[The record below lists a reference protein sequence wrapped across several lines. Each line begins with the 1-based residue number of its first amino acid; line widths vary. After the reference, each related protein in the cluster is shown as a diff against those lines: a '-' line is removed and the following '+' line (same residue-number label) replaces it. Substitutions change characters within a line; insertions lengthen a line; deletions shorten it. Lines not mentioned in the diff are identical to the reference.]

1 MLEPRQPSLD
11 LTGLLGG
18 HLFVHGEDGDG
29 WSEPRTE
36 WFACSCNRSQYAFWV
51 QESPDLP
58 GLREFHADRPVH
70 EQSHTAHLAQVMTS
84 ILEQAW
90 DAGRDA
96 GELQA
101 SKPTRIDLAGDK
113 NPYRGQPSLT
123 IIEVH
128 YPTEPSRKHP

>member
-1 MLEPRQPSLD
+1 MLEPRHSSLE
-11 LTGLLGG
+11 LAGLLGG
-18 HLFVHGEDGDG
+18 HLFVHGKDGNG

-51 QESPDLP
+51 QENPDLP
-58 GLREFHADRPVH
+58 GQREFHADRPVH
-70 EQSHTAHLAQVMTS
+70 EQSHTAHLAQVITS

-113 NPYRGQPSLT
+113 NPYRGRRPLN
-123 IIEVH
+123 IIEVR
-128 YPTEPSRKHP
+128 YPAGI